1 MDNGPHAVDLIRYL
15 FGEVAAV
22 SACVSN
28 LQSIPVEDTGR
39 LNFSMANGVT
49 GTAEM
54 SWSLPIPSKTYLEI
68 YGENGAALLDFDGIS
83 YRYQAWNEWKRVS
96 NGVNVKGAFA
106 RQMDHFVDAIL
117 TKSPTIVSNA
127 DGEKSQIV
135 IEAAYASVK
144 QNKTVF
150 L

>member
-1 MDNGPHAVDLIRYL
+1 ML
-15 FGEVAAV
+15 FR
-22 SACVSN
+22 S
-28 LQSIPVEDTGR
+28 
-39 LNFSMANGVT
+39 
-49 GTAEM
+49 
-54 SWSLPIPSKTYLEI
+54 YLEI

-96 NGVNVKGAFA
+96 NGVNVKGAFS

-117 TKSPTIVSNA
+117 TKSPTTVSNA

>member
-1 MDNGPHAVDLIRYL
+1 
-15 FGEVAAV
+15 
-22 SACVSN
+22 
-28 LQSIPVEDTGR
+28 
-39 LNFSMANGVT
+39 
-49 GTAEM
+49 
-54 SWSLPIPSKTYLEI
+54 
-68 YGENGAALLDFDGIS
+68 
-83 YRYQAWNEWKRVS
+83 
-96 NGVNVKGAFA
+96 VNVKGAFA